1 MAVAHL
7 GCNQGVRTQLAITE
21 NFRAQTAASF
31 QEIFRA
37 LRKCAIHPITRRAFL
52 RSIKTNALNLKFLAD
67 EFVQI
72 KAARDH
78 VAPRRSR
85 RSIVCVQ
92 RSAELFENLE
102 RKKCDLA
109 FVIVFKIEVTIC
121 ANPAACDTLA
131 HGHFDHGMVI
141 RLPTVMANEIVSWR
155 NVQVTDFHRLQQY
168 LKSSLMKEVP
178 SIGPGRIIRRRQDGS
193 LEYLRD
199 DLTIEEP
206 LEIRIGGKTLATTM
220 RTPGHDEELAA
231 GFLVSEAI
239 VRNRRQIVKISA
251 DVDNIVTVDLAPD
264 MEVRLNSGQ
273 RFGTISSSCGVCG
286 KTSIDAIRQN
296 FPAIK
301 SSIVRVEIK
310 RLLSFP
316 EKLRKAQ
323 NDFARTGGIHAAG
336 IFDVNAEL
344 RIVREDI
351 GRHNAVDKAI
361 GRAFLDGSLPLD
373 RHLLLV
379 SGRASFEIVQKALA
393 AGIPI
398 LAAVSAPS
406 TLAVDFARESNQTLI
421 GFLRPPS
428 LNIYSHIERVIL
440 DDRQ

>member
-78 VAPRRSR
+78 VAPRRCR
-85 RSIVCVQ
+85 RSIMCVQ
-92 RSAELFENLE
+92 RGAELFENIE
-102 RKKCDLA
+102 RKESDLSL
-109 FVIVFKIEVTIC
+109 VIVFKIEVTIC
-121 ANPAACDTLA
+121 ANPAACDTFD

-239 VRNRRQIVKISA
+239 VHDRSAIARISR
-251 DVDNIVTVDLAPD
+251 DGDNKVIVDLASG
-264 MEVRLNSGQ
+264 VQLKLNSAQ
-273 RFGTISSSCGVCG
+273 RFGTISSSCGLCG
-286 KTSIDAIRQN
+286 KTSIDAIRQS
-296 FPAIK
+296 FPAIE
-301 SSIVRVEIK
+301 STNLRIDIDT
-310 RLLSFP
+310 LLSLP
-316 EKLRKAQ
+316 EKLQKAQ
-323 NDFARTGGIHAAG
+323 GDFARTGGIHAAG
-336 IFDVNAEL
+336 IFDSSGEL
-344 RIVREDI
+344 KTVREDI
-351 GRHNAVDKAI
+351 GRHNAVDKVI
-361 GRAFLDGSLPLD
+361 GRQFLDGLLPLT

-379 SGRASFEIVQKALA
+379 SGRASFEIAQKALA

-398 LAAVSAPS
+398 VAAVSAPS
-406 TLAVDFARESNQTLI
+406 TLAAEFARESNQTLI

-428 LNIYSHIERVIL
+428 FNIYSHIERVIL
-440 DDRQ
+440 EAL